1 MRLFDLCYCS
11 QKRLNPIK
19 IQYLIRNFVVAN
31 EDHLTQGMKTFYTY
45 FLFTFFLVASHSA
58 QAQRNVSDSTISST
72 LLAVQY
78 SGGMTAGDLAD
89 RYGYLNHVGIFAGYK
104 TKNNWIFGAEGMFM
118 FSNTNKIPGVLD
130 DLKDSKGNITDQNG
144 DIAIV
149 RTLPRG
155 FFANA
160 LVGKVIPVLAPN
172 PNSGIYV
179 NFGLGYMMHKLRI
192 ETQDHVVPLL
202 ELDYRKGYDRLTT
215 GVMTSQ
221 FIGYSL
227 MANDSPINFFAG
239 FYAQQGFTKN
249 QRTINFDSPETP
261 VSTDLRLDLQFG
273 IKAGWV
279 IPVYQRQPKDFY
291 FD

>member
-1 MRLFDLCYCS
+1 MKALIPSILFVC
-11 QKRLNPIK
+11 
-19 IQYLIRNFVVAN
+19 FV
-31 EDHLTQGMKTFYTY
+31 L
-45 FLFTFFLVASHSA
+45 ASNSS
-58 QAQRNVSDSTISST
+58 QAQRNVSDSVISST
-72 LLAVQY
+72 ILSVQY
-78 SGGMTAGDLAD
+78 SGGFTGGDLAD
-89 RYGYLNHVGIFAGYK
+89 RYGYLSHVGFFAGYK
-104 TKNNWIFGAEGMFM
+104 TKRNWIYGFDAMYM
-118 FSNTNKIPGVLD
+118 FSSSNRIPGVLD

-155 FFANA
+155 FHASA
-160 LVGKVIPVLAPN
+160 VVGKVIPILSPN

-179 NFGLGYMMHKLRI
+179 NFGVGYLLHKLRI

-215 GVMTSQ
+215 GVQVNQ

-227 MANDSPINFFAG
+227 MANESPINFYAG
-239 FYAQQGFTKN
+239 AYAQQGFTQN
-249 QRTINFDSPETP
+249 RRTINFDSPETP

-273 IKAGWV
+273 FKVGWM
-279 IPVYQRQPKDFY
+279 IPIYQRQPKEFY